1 MIIISSDSTA
11 DLGYLFKERDVHVL
25 PLAVVLGGETFN
37 DGVTVTPDDIYA
49 FVDKTGTLPK
59 TSAKSAE
66 EHKEYFQSIRKNPDD
81 TIIHFTISSGCS
93 VTATNARM
101 AAEEVGN
108 VFVVDGLS
116 LSTGTGLLVMYAC
129 DLRDSGK
136 YSAQEIY
143 DKVVERIPFVQASFY
158 VDKMDY
164 LHKGGRCSGLASFFA
179 TALKIKPSLLL
190 KDGKIVV
197 GQKYR
202 GNTAVVAEKY
212 VNNIFDMFQN
222 PDPRRVFITHTLVP
236 QEIIDKVKEIVKQ
249 RFTFAEVLETT
260 AGSTITSH
268 CGKGTLGVLFLN
280 DGEHAI

>member
-11 DLGYLFKERDVHVL
+11 DLDYLFEERDIPVL
-25 PLAVVLGGETFN
+25 PLAVVLGGETFS
-37 DGVTVTPDDIYA
+37 DGVTVKPNDIYD
-49 FVDKTGTLPK
+49 FVAKTGTLPK
-59 TSAKSAE
+59 TSARSAE
-66 EHKEYFQSIRKNPDD
+66 EHKEFFNSIRKSPEDI
-81 TIIHFTISSGCS
+81 IIHFTISSGCS

-101 AAEEVGN
+101 AAEELGG

-116 LSTGTGLLVMYAC
+116 LSTGTGLLVLYAC

-136 YSAQEIY
+136 YTAEQIY
-143 DKVVERIPFVQASFY
+143 KKVLERIPAVQASFY
-158 VDKMDY
+158 VDNMEY

-202 GNTAVVAEKY
+202 GNTAIVAEKY
-212 VNNIFDMFQN
+212 VNNIFDMFTN
-222 PDPRRVFITHTLVP
+222 PDPKRVFITHTLVP
-236 QEIIDKVKEIVKQ
+236 DEIVQRVKEIVKQ
-249 RFTFAEVLETT
+249 RFTFAEILETT

-280 DGEHAI
+280 DGEHEI

>member
-37 DGVTVTPDDIYA
+37 DGVTVTPDDIYS

-66 EHKEYFQSIRKNPDD
+66 EHKEYFQAIRKNPDD